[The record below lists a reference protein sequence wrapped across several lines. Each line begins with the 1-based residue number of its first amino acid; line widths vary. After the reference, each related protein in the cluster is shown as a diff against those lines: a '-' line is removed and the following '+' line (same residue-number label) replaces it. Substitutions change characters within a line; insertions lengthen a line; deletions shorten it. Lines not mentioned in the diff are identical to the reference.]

1 LPAEGE
7 YLRPEDFFELDL
19 RELDFLAAEPRVLF
33 FALLL
38 RVERLELPLRDL
50 LLRDD
55 REREDVPLELLLDF
69 FLAAFFVAITIL
81 LGGQMACGLG
91 QVAYGNARKVA
102 LRVDKR
108 SHFSSHDSA
117 NRGSAHERVGNE
129 PCRNACECAG
139 YGKFENRRR
148 GKWMKEKADANE
160 DRRMNNVDGV
170 GTTIKPGPEG

>member
-81 LGGQMACGLG
+81 LGGQMACSLG
-91 QVAYGNARKVA
+91 QVACG
-102 LRVDKR
+102 
-108 SHFSSHDSA
+108 
-117 NRGSAHERVGNE
+117 AHGRL
-129 PCRNACECAG
+129 PRNAQESASCVIRCGEFLECAP
-139 YGKFENRRR
+139 
-148 GKWMKEKADANE
+148 AD
-160 DRRMNNVDGV
+160 RQ
-170 GTTIKPGPEG
+170 